1 MDIDSLTWAVH
12 RHVIDAH
19 LDELDM
25 HVPTTDL
32 FRSPIRAIRLPREL
46 LGLDTQALEEVARN
60 AMTLLASN
68 EVGRRV

>member
-1 MDIDSLTWAVH
+1 
-12 RHVIDAH
+12 
-19 LDELDM
+19 M